1 MCSKKWTIVISFI
14 IILVMGGIYT
24 FLQLR
29 LYTPEM
35 KEFAKSIIPISNDIK
50 EFFKNIS
57 LVFFTG
63 AAVTGGIAI
72 SDYRIE
78 RRNTLIEFENANF
91 EFLQSMTM
99 LWILLC
105 RNIGNVRK

>member
-1 MCSKKWTIVISFI
+1 MPF

-24 FLQLR
+24 FLQLN

-35 KEFAKSIIPISNDIK
+35 KEFAKNIIPISNDIK
-50 EFFKNIS
+50 EFFENIS
-57 LVFFTG
+57 LGFFTG

>member
-1 MCSKKWTIVISFI
+1 MPF

-24 FLQLR
+24 FLQLK

-35 KEFAKSIIPISNDIK
+35 KEFAKNIIPISNDIK

-57 LVFFTG
+57 LGFFTG

>member
-1 MCSKKWTIVISFI
+1 MPF

-24 FLQLR
+24 FLQLK

-35 KEFAKSIIPISNDIK
+35 KEFAKNIIPISNDIK

-57 LVFFTG
+57 LGFFTG
-63 AAVTGGIAI
+63 AAVTEGIAI